1 MNNRWRLLI
10 SFGADLFLSRSQF
23 SVQSPPPPRLYT
35 YVENGALEPLLILM
49 DVVAK
54 GQYLI
59 GSDDILEF
67 ERALSQVIESAQLS
81 VPSEGFWRNYIRLER
96 VYNAVEV
103 YMYISGWSSSIAND
117 SCSWI
122 DRRFVCVC

>member
-1 MNNRWRLLI
+1 LI
-10 SFGADLFLSRSQF
+10 SFGAELFLSLSQF

-54 GQYLI
+54 GQYVI

-103 YMYISGWSSSIAND
+103 DIYIYFWVVPVSIAND
-117 SCSWI
+117 LCVWI

>member
-1 MNNRWRLLI
+1 MLTCCYRW
-10 SFGADLFLSRSQF
+10 QF

-49 DVVAK
+49 DIVAE
-54 GQYLI
+54 GQCHAI
-59 GSDDILEF
+59 GSDDILGF
-67 ERALSQVIESAQLS
+67 ERSLSQVIESAQLS

-103 YMYISGWSSSIAND
+103 DLSECSPYVPVANE
-117 SCSWI
+117 SCSRI
-122 DRRFVCVC
+122 DRRCVCAC